1 MLATRPRWR
10 GRSGCW
16 PSPCD
21 SPSPGGLSPGSR
33 GCRCPVPEAGSEPL
47 PRAVTDLVP
56 PGLIERLRRQVPA
69 PGFVSGTQF
78 LPTLPRLVQDLLDAW
93 GLVADGPARHG
104 YAALVLPVTGADEP
118 AVLKIAWPHPEARD
132 EHRAL
137 RAWAGGGAVR
147 LLAADPTR
155 WAVLLER
162 LDPRDLDGPPVGVL
176 ESCEEIGR
184 LASVLERPA
193 PPWVSVR
200 ASDSLRLLVEDLDE
214 VRAGEHAGALPR
226 RILDRGRALALELA
240 DEPGIDAALVHA
252 DLHQENVLWRP
263 DPGEWVAIDPQ
274 AMAAD
279 PAWVVAPALWNRW
292 AEAVAAHDTRVHLGL
307 RLEVLCEAAGLD
319 PDRARVITELRILRN
334 AVWDVQEQ
342 PPDLAEA
349 LTRHV
354 TIIKA
359 MQPA

>member
-1 MLATRPRWR
+1 M
-10 GRSGCW
+10 
-16 PSPCD
+16 
-21 SPSPGGLSPGSR
+21 
-33 GCRCPVPEAGSEPL
+33 PEARSEPL

-56 PGLIERLRRQVPA
+56 PGLIAHLLQHVPA
-69 PGFVSGTQF
+69 PGYVSGTQF
-78 LPTLPRLVQDLLDAW
+78 LPTLPRLVQELLGDW
-93 GLVADGPARHG
+93 GLTVDGPARHG
-104 YAALVLPVTGADEP
+104 YAALVLPVTGAGEP

-132 EHRAL
+132 EHRTL
-137 RAWAGGGAVR
+137 RAWAGRGAVR

-162 LDPRDLDGPPVGVL
+162 LDPRDLDKPPVGVL

-184 LASVLERPA
+184 LASLLDRPA

-200 ASDSLRLLVEDLDE
+200 ASDHLAALVADVDA
-214 VRAGEHAGALPR
+214 VRASDHASALPR
-226 RILDRGRALALELA
+226 RILERGRALALELA
-240 DEPGIDAALVHA
+240 DEPDIDTRLVHA

-274 AMAAD
+274 AIAAD

-292 AEAVAAHDTRVHLGL
+292 PEAVAAHDTRLHLTL

-319 PDRARVITELRILRN
+319 PDRARAFAEVRMLRN
-334 AVWDVQEQ
+334 AIWDVQEQ
-342 PPDLAEA
+342 PPDLTQA

-359 MQPA
+359 LQPA